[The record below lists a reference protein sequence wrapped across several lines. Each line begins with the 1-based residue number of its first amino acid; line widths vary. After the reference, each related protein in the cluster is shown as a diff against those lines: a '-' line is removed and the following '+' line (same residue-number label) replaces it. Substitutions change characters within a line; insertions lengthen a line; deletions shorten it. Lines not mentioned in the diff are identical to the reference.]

1 MEPEI
6 FQDEE
11 GNWWEINPDE
21 LDPNSEPLIVPH
33 VPET

>member
-11 GNWWEINPDE
+11 GTWWEVLEDE
-21 LDPNSEPLIVPH
+21 LDPNGEPLIVPY
-33 VPET
+33 EAD